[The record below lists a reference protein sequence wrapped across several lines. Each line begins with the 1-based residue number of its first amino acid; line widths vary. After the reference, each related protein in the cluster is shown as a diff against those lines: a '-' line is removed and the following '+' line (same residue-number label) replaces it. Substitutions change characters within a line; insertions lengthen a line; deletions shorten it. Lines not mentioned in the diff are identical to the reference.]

1 MKKINLKLPQLEK
14 VLSAN
19 NIMTKNNEITKL
31 TNYELLNVKS
41 ERNINIQRASN
52 LKSFEKKKTS
62 NKNLLIKSVKFKESP
77 ICLNNII
84 ERKKTLREEKKRK
97 TERSSTQ
104 KKLTNRNTE
113 NNLINC
119 YNCNLEEEFSNE
131 YEDSK

>member
-1 MKKINLKLPQLEK
+1 M
-14 VLSAN
+14 
-19 NIMTKNNEITKL
+19 
-31 TNYELLNVKS
+31 NVKS
-41 ERNINIQRASN
+41 ERNINIQRSN
-52 LKSFEKKKTS
+52 FKSFEKKNTS
-62 NKNLLIKSVKFKESP
+62 KKNLLIKSVKFKESP

-131 YEDSK
+131 YEDSFSRSDSEEKKKKKKKLKEKRNLEIE